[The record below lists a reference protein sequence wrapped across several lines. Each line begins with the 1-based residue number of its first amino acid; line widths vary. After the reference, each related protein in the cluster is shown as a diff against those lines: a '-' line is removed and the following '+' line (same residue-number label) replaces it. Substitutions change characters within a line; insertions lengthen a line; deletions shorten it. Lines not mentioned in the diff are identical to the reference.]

1 MDTTYG
7 VREVA
12 DLLGVPSSTVRRWCR
27 EGRVGSDKDDRGYRR
42 LPRRVVDELIRAH
55 GSVPFSL
62 PVEGRSRG
70 EMLALTALV
79 RAPRGLPSAR
89 AVGAA
94 SGLSPTTA
102 SKTLDQL
109 ATEGLVQQRE
119 EHRIVRGRSRTMAV
133 WYANLDASTVQA
145 LLPRLHQIRLPDAPA
160 CAAPTLPDHLWHL
173 FWNADPRQI
182 EPRRDATVIAHR
194 AMTTSDPE
202 AIAWAVSHLP
212 AAAFEE
218 ALGYR
223 GVPAGAVAWL
233 RACRAQETL
242 DAAA

>member
-1 MDTTYG
+1 M
-7 VREVA
+7 
-12 DLLGVPSSTVRRWCR
+12 
-27 EGRVGSDKDDRGYRR
+27 
-42 LPRRVVDELIRAH
+42 
-55 GSVPFSL
+55 PFSL
-62 PVEGRSRG
+62 PVDGRSRG
-70 EMLALTALV
+70 DVLVLTALV

-102 SKTLDQL
+102 SKTLDRL
-109 ATEGLVQQRE
+109 ASEGLAQRRE
-119 EHRIVRGRSRTMAV
+119 EPRLVRGRCRKMAV
-133 WYANLDASTVQA
+133 WYANLDAPTVRA
-145 LLPRLHQIRLPDAPA
+145 LLPRLHLIRLPAALLPA
-160 CAAPTLPDHLWHL
+160 ALTLPDHLWHL

-182 EPRRDATVIAHR
+182 DPRRDATVIAHR

-212 AAAFEE
+212 PAALEE

-223 GVPAGAVAWL
+223 GVPAGDVAWR
-233 RACRAQETL
+233 RACRALETL